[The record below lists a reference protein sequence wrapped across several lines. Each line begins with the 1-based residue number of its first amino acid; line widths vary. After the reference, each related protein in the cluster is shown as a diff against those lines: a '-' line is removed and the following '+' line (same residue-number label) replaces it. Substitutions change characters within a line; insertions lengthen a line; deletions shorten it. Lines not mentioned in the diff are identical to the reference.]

1 MLTSLGCRRYCAG
14 MQVQNAI
21 VLNAADEDWELLTTF
36 FPAQWRDLAKSSG
49 ALKGLRQDKCEES
62 YLRVL
67 MLHFGCGLSMR
78 ETVTRANEAN
88 LAKLSSVALF
98 KRLRKSREWL
108 YQQCRAL
115 FEERGIKPTIAT
127 KHNLRLVD
135 GTLIKEPGP
144 TGAQWR
150 IHYSLRWPALRCDYF
165 KLSPVEG
172 AGNDESLRQFP
183 MAHGEHILAD
193 RGYCHA
199 SGIHFVAEQ
208 NSYVAVRLN
217 PDGIVLQTP
226 SGDPFNLLQKLKP
239 LQQSGQIA
247 AWNALVPYE
256 KRPPVSVRISAV
268 RKSKIAIALA
278 HKQLRRKTS
287 KQGSELQPETLIYAE
302 YVMVLT
308 TFPEREFPARLVLE
322 LYRLRWQIDLV
333 FKRFKQIA
341 QLGHL
346 PKQDPESAKAWLYG
360 KLFVALL
367 TDKVLA
373 QARALSPWGYS
384 LQAIEAP

>member
-1 MLTSLGCRRYCAG
+1 
-14 MQVQNAI
+14 
-21 VLNAADEDWELLTTF
+21 
-36 FPAQWRDLAKSSG
+36 
-49 ALKGLRQDKCEES
+49 
-62 YLRVL
+62 
-67 MLHFGCGLSMR
+67 
-78 ETVTRANEAN
+78 
-88 LAKLSSVALF
+88 LF
-98 KRLRKSREWL
+98 K
-108 YQQCRAL
+108 
-115 FEERGIKPTIAT
+115 ERGIKPTIAT
-127 KHNLRLVD
+127 THNLRLVD

-150 IHYSLRWPALRCDYF
+150 IHYSLCWPALRCDYF

-172 AGNDESLRQFP
+172 EGTGESLRRFP
-183 MAHGEHILAD
+183 MAAGEHILAD

-199 SGIHFVAEQ
+199 SGIHYAAEQ
-208 NSYVAVRLN
+208 KSYVAVRLN

-226 SGDPFNLLQKLKP
+226 TGAPFNLLQKLKP
-239 LQQSGQIA
+239 IQRSGQIA
-247 AWNALVPYE
+247 VWNALVPFE
-256 KRPPVSVRISAV
+256 QRPSVSVRICAI
-268 RKSKIAIALA
+268 RKSKVAIALA
-278 HKQLRRKTS
+278 HKQLQRKAS

-308 TFPEREFPARLVLE
+308 TFPASEFPAPLVLE
-322 LYRLRWQIDLV
+322 WYRFRWQIELV

-373 QARALSPWGYS
+373 QARALSPWGYC
-384 LQAIEAP
+384 LQAIEAA

>member
-1 MLTSLGCRRYCAG
+1 
-14 MQVQNAI
+14 MQVQKTIAH
-21 VLNAADEDWELLTTF
+21 NAADEDWELLTTF
-36 FPAQWRDLAKSSG
+36 FPVQWRDLAKSSG
-49 ALKGLRQDKCEES
+49 ALKGLRQDKGEES

-108 YQQCRAL
+108 YQLCHAL
-115 FEERGIKPTIAT
+115 FEERGIKPAIAT

-183 MAHGEHILAD
+183 MAHGDHILAD

-226 SGDPFNLLQKLKP
+226 AGDPFNLLQKLKP

-373 QARALSPWGYS
+373 QAGALSPWGYS
-384 LQAIEAP
+384 LQAIEAR

>member
-108 YQQCRAL
+108 YQLCRAL

>member
-108 YQQCRAL
+108 YQLCRAL

-150 IHYSLRWPALRCDYF
+150 IHYSLLWPALRCDYF

-308 TFPEREFPARLVLE
+308 TFPERESS
-322 LYRLRWQIDLV
+322 QH
-333 FKRFKQIA
+333 
-341 QLGHL
+341 G
-346 PKQDPESAKAWLYG
+346 
-360 KLFVALL
+360 
-367 TDKVLA
+367 
-373 QARALSPWGYS
+373 
-384 LQAIEAP
+384 

>member
-1 MLTSLGCRRYCAG
+1 
-14 MQVQNAI
+14 MQVHDA
-21 VLNAADEDWELLTTF
+21 VVHNAADEDWELLTTF
-36 FPAQWRDLAKSSG
+36 FPAHWKDLAKTSE
-49 ALKGLRQDKCEES
+49 ALKGLRQDKGEEN

-78 ETVTRANEAN
+78 ETVTRANEAK

-108 YQQCRAL
+108 YQLCRAL
-115 FEERGIKPTIAT
+115 FEERGIRPTIAT
-127 KHNLRLVD
+127 KHTLRLVD

-172 AGNDESLRQFP
+172 EGTGESLRQFP
-183 MAHGEHILAD
+183 MARGEHLLAD

-217 PDGIVLQTP
+217 PDGIVLQTLAGE
-226 SGDPFNLLQKLKP
+226 SFNLLQKLKP
-239 LQQSGQIA
+239 IQRSGQIA
-247 AWNALVPYE
+247 VWNALVPFE
-256 KRPPVSVRISAV
+256 KRPPVSVRICAI
-268 RKSKIAIALA
+268 RKSKVAIAMA
-278 HKQLRRKTS
+278 HKQLRRKAS

-308 TFPEREFPARLVLE
+308 TFPEKEFPAPLVLE
-322 LYRLRWQIDLV
+322 WYRFRWQIELV

-373 QARALSPWGYS
+373 QARALSPWGYC
-384 LQAIEAP
+384 LQGIETP

>member
-108 YQQCRAL
+108 YQLCRAL

-322 LYRLRWQIDLV
+322 LYRLRWQIGLV

>member
-1 MLTSLGCRRYCAG
+1 
-14 MQVQNAI
+14 
-21 VLNAADEDWELLTTF
+21 
-36 FPAQWRDLAKSSG
+36 
-49 ALKGLRQDKCEES
+49 
-62 YLRVL
+62 
-67 MLHFGCGLSMR
+67 
-78 ETVTRANEAN
+78 
-88 LAKLSSVALF
+88 
-98 KRLRKSREWL
+98 
-108 YQQCRAL
+108 
-115 FEERGIKPTIAT
+115 
-127 KHNLRLVD
+127 
-135 GTLIKEPGP
+135 
-144 TGAQWR
+144 
-150 IHYSLRWPALRCDYF
+150 
-165 KLSPVEG
+165 
-172 AGNDESLRQFP
+172 
-183 MAHGEHILAD
+183 
-193 RGYCHA
+193 
-199 SGIHFVAEQ
+199 
-208 NSYVAVRLN
+208 
-217 PDGIVLQTP
+217 VLQTP